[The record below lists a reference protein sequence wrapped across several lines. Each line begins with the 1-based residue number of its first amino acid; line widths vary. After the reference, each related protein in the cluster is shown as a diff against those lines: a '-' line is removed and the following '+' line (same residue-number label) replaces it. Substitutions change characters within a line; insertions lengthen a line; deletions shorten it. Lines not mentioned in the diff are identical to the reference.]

1 MPKNIKM
8 NQGIPPVQSS
18 SSWKPERGPDS
29 NPSFEA
35 IETSPFD
42 ADKAAWNLGSFEDG
56 EALPLSFCPT
66 FRIKQENINLT
77 AHLWSLAWWFCSSQI

>member
-42 ADKAAWNLGSFEDG
+42 ADKAA
-56 EALPLSFCPT
+56 
-66 FRIKQENINLT
+66 
-77 AHLWSLAWWFCSSQI
+77 